1 MGVSHIDVVAAVAKL
16 TEIVLTSPPL
26 GKRLVMEDALRACE
40 DAHHLKEK
48 PEHLLVGPALHG
60 AAVDDLTLHVLMSG
74 ETPEALG
81 NEPAGLP
88 HAADV

>member
-1 MGVSHIDVVAAVAKL
+1 MGVSHVDVIAAVAKL
-16 TEIVLTSPPL
+16 AEVVLTPPPL

-48 PEHLLVGPALHG
+48 TEYLLVGPALHG
-60 AAVDDLTLHVLMSG
+60 AAVDDLALHVLMGG

-81 NEPAGLP
+81 NEPDGLP